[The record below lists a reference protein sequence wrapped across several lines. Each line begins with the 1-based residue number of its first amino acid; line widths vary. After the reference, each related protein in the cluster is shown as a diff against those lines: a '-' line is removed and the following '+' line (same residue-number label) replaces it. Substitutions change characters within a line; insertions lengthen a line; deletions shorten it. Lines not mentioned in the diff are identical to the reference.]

1 MLFAVTVEPDG
12 FSAGELHDQVSA
24 LERKGWAHNSG
35 IMISELEEVSA
46 CIEL

>member
-1 MLFAVTVEPDG
+1 MLFAVIVEPDG

-24 LERKGWAHNSG
+24 LERRGRAQNSG